1 MKEEKLYSDIKKLI
15 EQAKNFLVQ
24 NINTTLVFT
33 NYHIGKM
40 IVDDEQQG
48 SERAKYAEKT
58 LSNLSKKLTKEF
70 GKGYSARNL
79 RAFRQF
85 YLIYEKRNIWQSVIA
100 KSEKTKTMISK
111 PKNTQSLIGQ
121 SVKTKSLISQFGA
134 SPSPIQ
140 QSAVANSKQMLTA
153 QSVIAQF
160 SELFKLSWT
169 HYILLMR
176 IENEDERNF
185 YEIETVK
192 NSWSVRELQRQYNSS
207 LYERI
212 ALSKDKKKVKEL
224 SRKGQIITQPIDM
237 LKEPY
242 VLEFLGLKEES
253 AYTETELETA
263 LINKLEH
270 FLLELGKGFLFQ
282 SRQQRISF
290 DGENFYIDLVFYNRI
305 LKCFVLID
313 LKIGELKHQDIGQ
326 MQMYVNFYD
335 REIREK
341 DENNTVGIVLCK
353 QTNKAVVEYTLPK
366 DNKQI
371 FAREYKLYLPSKKQ
385 LQDLLLEKI

>member
-1 MKEEKLYSDIKKLI
+1 LAI
-15 EQAKNFLVQ
+15 
-24 NINTTLVFT
+24 
-33 NYHIGKM
+33 
-40 IVDDEQQG
+40 
-48 SERAKYAEKT
+48 
-58 LSNLSKKLTKEF
+58 
-70 GKGYSARNL
+70 
-79 RAFRQF
+79 
-85 YLIYEKRNIWQSVIA
+85 SVA
-100 KSEKTKTMISK
+100 KSGKTKSPISK
-111 PKNTQSLIGQ
+111 SKITQSLIRQ
-121 SVKTKSLISQFGA
+121 SE
-134 SPSPIQ
+134 
-140 QSAVANSKQMLTA
+140 VARAKQITTA
-153 QSVIAQF
+153 QLAVAQF

-169 HYILLMR
+169 HYIFLMR
-176 IENEDERNF
+176 IENEEERNF
-185 YEIETVK
+185 YEIESA
-192 NSWSVRELQRQYNSS
+192 NNNWSVRELQRQYNSS

-224 SRKGQIITQPIDM
+224 SSKGQIITQPIDM

-253 AYTETELETA
+253 VYTETELETA

-282 SRQQRISF
+282 SRQQRITF
-290 DGENFYIDLVFYNRI
+290 NGENFYIDLVFYNRI

-335 REIREK
+335 REIKAEE
-341 DENNTVGIVLCK
+341 ENKTVGIVLCK
-353 QTNKAVVEYTLPK
+353 QTNKAVVEYTLPE
-366 DNKQI
+366 DNNQI

>member
-15 EQAKNFLVQ
+15 EQAKSFVVQ

-48 SERAKYAEKT
+48 SERAKYSEKT
-58 LSNLSKKLTKEF
+58 LTNLSKKLTDEF

-100 KSEKTKTMISK
+100 KS
-111 PKNTQSLIGQ
+111 G
-121 SVKTKSLISQFGA
+121 KTKSPISQFGA

-140 QSAVANSKQMLTA
+140 QSVVANSKQMISA
-153 QSVIAQF
+153 QSAVAQF

-185 YEIETVK
+185 YEIETAN
-192 NSWSVRELQRQYNSS
+192 NSWSVRELKRQYDSS

-224 SRKGQIITQPIDM
+224 SNKGQIITQPIDM

-290 DGENFYIDLVFYNRI
+290 DGENFYIDLVFLQQNI
-305 LKCFVLID
+305 K
-313 LKIGELKHQDIGQ
+313 
-326 MQMYVNFYD
+326 M
-335 REIREK
+335 
-341 DENNTVGIVLCK
+341 LCI
-353 QTNKAVVEYTLPK
+353 N
-366 DNKQI
+366 
-371 FAREYKLYLPSKKQ
+371 
-385 LQDLLLEKI
+385 

>member
-1 MKEEKLYSDIKKLI
+1 
-15 EQAKNFLVQ
+15 
-24 NINTTLVFT
+24 
-33 NYHIGKM
+33 M
-40 IVDDEQQG
+40 IVDDEQHG

-70 GKGYSARNL
+70 GKGYSKSNL
-79 RAFRQF
+79 EYMRKFF
-85 YLIYEKRNIWQSVIA
+85 LLYENRDIWQPGKNKSVI
-100 KSEKTKTMISK
+100 
-111 PKNTQSLIGQ
+111 TQSLIGQ
-121 SVKTKSLISQFGA
+121 SEKTKSSVSQFSG
-134 SPSPIQ
+134 SPSPL
-140 QSAVANSKQMLTA
+140 KQMITA
-153 QSVIAQF
+153 QSIIAQF
-160 SELFKLSWT
+160 SGLFKLSWT
-169 HYILLMR
+169 HYIMLMR
-176 IENEDERNF
+176 IENEEERNF
-185 YEIETVK
+185 YEIETV
-192 NSWSVRELQRQYNSS
+192 NNNWSVRELQRQYNSS

-212 ALSKDKKKVKEL
+212 ALSNDKKKVKEL
-224 SRKGQIITQPIDM
+224 SSKGQIISQPIDM

-335 REIREK
+335 REIKEK
-341 DENNTVGIVLCK
+341 DENKTVGIVLCK
-353 QTNKAVVEYTLPK
+353 QTNKAVVEYTLPE
-366 DNKQI
+366 NNNQI
-371 FAREYKLYLPSKKQ
+371 FAREYKLYLPSEKQ
-385 LQDLLLEKI
+385 LKDLLLEKI

>member
-1 MKEEKLYSDIKKLI
+1 
-15 EQAKNFLVQ
+15 
-24 NINTTLVFT
+24 
-33 NYHIGKM
+33 
-40 IVDDEQQG
+40 
-48 SERAKYAEKT
+48 
-58 LSNLSKKLTKEF
+58 
-70 GKGYSARNL
+70 L

-85 YLIYEKRNIWQSVIA
+85 YLIYENRNIWQSVIA
-100 KSEKTKTMISK
+100 KSEKTKSTISQSK
-111 PKNTQSLIGQ
+111 STQSLIRQ
-121 SVKTKSLISQFGA
+121 SVSAKSG
-134 SPSPIQ
+134 
-140 QSAVANSKQMLTA
+140 QMITA
-153 QSVIAQF
+153 QPVIAQF
-160 SELFKLSWT
+160 AELFKLSWT

-176 IENEDERNF
+176 IKNEAERNF
-185 YEIETVK
+185 YEIEAA
-192 NSWSVRELQRQYNSS
+192 NNNWSVRELQRQYNSS

-224 SRKGQIITQPIDM
+224 SQRGQIITQPIDM

-253 AYTETELETA
+253 AYSETDLETA

-313 LKIGELKHQDIGQ
+313 LKIGVLKHQDIGQ

-335 REIREK
+335 REIRAKE
-341 DENNTVGIVLCK
+341 ENKTVGIVLCK
-353 QTNKAVVEYTLPK
+353 QTNKAVVEYTLPE
-366 DNKQI
+366 NNNQI

>member
-1 MKEEKLYSDIKKLI
+1 MDKDQKLFSDIKQLI
-15 EQAKNFLVQ
+15 EQAKSFVVQ

-40 IVDDEQQG
+40 IVQDEQQG

-70 GKGYSARNL
+70 GKGYSKSTLEYMRKFFL
-79 RAFRQF
+79 
-85 YLIYEKRNIWQSVIA
+85 LYENRDIWQSNKNKSVI
-100 KSEKTKTMISK
+100 
-111 PKNTQSLIGQ
+111 TQSLIGQ
-121 SVKTKSLISQFGA
+121 SEKTKSPISQFGA
-134 SPSPIQ
+134 SPSPL
-140 QSAVANSKQMLTA
+140 KQMITA
-153 QSVIAQF
+153 QSIITQF
-160 SELFKLSWT
+160 GGLFKLSWT
-169 HYILLMR
+169 HYILLIR
-176 IENEDERNF
+176 IESEEERNF
-185 YEIETVK
+185 YEIETIK
-192 NSWSVRELQRQYNSS
+192 NNWSVRELQRQYNTS

-224 SRKGQIITQPIDM
+224 SSKGQIIAQPIDI

-253 AYTETELETA
+253 VYTETELETA

-270 FLLELGKGFLFQ
+270 FLLELGKGFLFH

-353 QTNKAVVEYTLPK
+353 QTNKAVVEYTLSK

>member
-1 MKEEKLYSDIKKLI
+1 MKEEKLYTDIKKLI
-15 EQAKNFLVQ
+15 EQAKNFVVQ

-40 IVDDEQQG
+40 IVDDEQHG
-48 SERAKYAEKT
+48 NERAKYAEKT

-70 GKGYSARNL
+70 GKGYSKSNL
-79 RAFRQF
+79 EYMRKFFLLCENRD
-85 YLIYEKRNIWQSVIA
+85 IWQPGKNKSVI
-100 KSEKTKTMISK
+100 
-111 PKNTQSLIGQ
+111 TQSLIGQ
-121 SVKTKSLISQFGA
+121 SEKTKSSVSQFSG
-134 SPSPIQ
+134 SPSPL
-140 QSAVANSKQMLTA
+140 KQMVTA
-153 QSVIAQF
+153 QSIIAQF
-160 SELFKLSWT
+160 SGLFKLSWT
-169 HYILLMR
+169 HYIMLMR
-176 IENEDERNF
+176 IENEEERNF
-185 YEIETVK
+185 YEIETV
-192 NSWSVRELQRQYNSS
+192 NNNWSVRELQRQYNSS

-224 SRKGQIITQPIDM
+224 SSKGQIISQPIDM

-335 REIREK
+335 REIKEK
-341 DENNTVGIVLCK
+341 DENKTVGIVLCK
-353 QTNKAVVEYTLPK
+353 QTNKAVVEYTLPE
-366 DNKQI
+366 NNNQI

-385 LQDLLLEKI
+385 LKDLLLEKI

>member
-15 EQAKNFLVQ
+15 EQAKSFVVQ

-58 LSNLSKKLTKEF
+58 LSNLSEKLTKEF
-70 GKGYSARNL
+70 GKGYSKSNL
-79 RAFRQF
+79 EYMRKFF
-85 YLIYEKRNIWQSVIA
+85 LLYESRDIWRSGKNNSVI
-100 KSEKTKTMISK
+100 
-111 PKNTQSLIGQ
+111 TQSLIGQ
-121 SVKTKSLISQFGA
+121 SEKTKSPISQFGT

-140 QSAVANSKQMLTA
+140 QSVVANSKQMISA
-153 QSVIAQF
+153 QSAIAQF

-185 YEIETVK
+185 YEIETAN
-192 NSWSVRELQRQYNSS
+192 NSWSVRELKRQYDSS

-224 SRKGQIITQPIDM
+224 SNKGQIITQPIDM

-290 DGENFYIDLVFYNRI
+290 NGENFYIDLVFYNRI

-335 REIREK
+335 REIKEK
-341 DENNTVGIVLCK
+341 DENNTVGIVICK

-385 LQDLLLEKI
+385 LQNLLLERI

>member
-1 MKEEKLYSDIKKLI
+1 MKEEKLYTDIKKLI
-15 EQAKNFLVQ
+15 EQAKNFVVQ

-40 IVDDEQQG
+40 IVDDEQHG
-48 SERAKYAEKT
+48 NERAKYAEKT

-70 GKGYSARNL
+70 GKGYSKSNL
-79 RAFRQF
+79 EYMRKFF
-85 YLIYEKRNIWQSVIA
+85 LLYENRDIWQPGKNKSVI
-100 KSEKTKTMISK
+100 
-111 PKNTQSLIGQ
+111 TQSLIGQ
-121 SVKTKSLISQFGA
+121 SEKTKSSVSQFSG
-134 SPSPIQ
+134 SPSPL
-140 QSAVANSKQMLTA
+140 KQMVTA
-153 QSVIAQF
+153 QSIIAQF
-160 SELFKLSWT
+160 SGLFKLSWT
-169 HYILLMR
+169 HYIMLMR
-176 IENEDERNF
+176 IENEEERNF
-185 YEIETVK
+185 YEIETV
-192 NSWSVRELQRQYNSS
+192 NNNWSVRELQRQYNSS

-224 SRKGQIITQPIDM
+224 SSKGQIISQPIDM

-335 REIREK
+335 REIKEK
-341 DENNTVGIVLCK
+341 DENKTVGIVLCK
-353 QTNKAVVEYTLPK
+353 QTNKAVVEYTLPE
-366 DNKQI
+366 NNNQI

-385 LQDLLLEKI
+385 LKDLLLEKI

>member
-140 QSAVANSKQMLTA
+140 QSAVANSKQMITA

-224 SRKGQIITQPIDM
+224 SSKGQIITQPIDM